1 MDTVNLKKLAEQL
14 NLSIATVSKALR
26 DRYEVN
32 EETKRRVRELAQQ
45 LNYQPNPY
53 ASSLRKQK
61 SNTIAVILPEIANNF
76 FTLVINGIESVAQEK
91 GYHVLIYLTHEDY
104 AKEVAF
110 TNHLQSGRVD
120 GILISLSDGSKDAS
134 HLQHLQ
140 EKSIPIVF
148 FDRINETMP
157 AAKVTT
163 DDYESGYKATAHLI
177 EQGCRNIALLVYSK
191 GLSIAERRMEG
202 YIQAL
207 KDHKLPVQ
215 NKLIVHCT
223 DDRQKNFTLVEK
235 LLKSKS
241 KPDGI
246 FSAFEK
252 YAIIAYEVCEKLKIN
267 IPKEIKIVSFS
278 NLESAS
284 LLNPSL
290 TTITQPAFDIG
301 RKAASV
307 LFEAL
312 KKNQPQTSDEHI
324 ILQSTLI
331 KRNSTEA

>member
-1 MDTVNLKKLAEQL
+1 MDAVNLKKLAEQL

-32 EETKRRVRELAQQ
+32 EETKKRVRELAQQ

-76 FTLVINGIESVAQEK
+76 FTLAINGIESVAHEK

-120 GILISLSDGSKDAS
+120 GILMSLSDGHKDAS

-140 EKSIPIVF
+140 EKGIPIVF
-148 FDRINETMP
+148 FDRINEDMP
-157 AAKVTT
+157 TTKVTT

-177 EQGCRNIALLVYSK
+177 EQGCMHIALLVYSK
-191 GLSIAERRMEG
+191 GLSIAEKRMEG

-207 KDHKLPVQ
+207 KDHGLPVK

-223 DDRQKNFTLVEK
+223 DDRQKNFALIEK
-235 LLKSKS
+235 LLKSKNR
-241 KPDGI
+241 PDGI

-252 YAIIAYEVCEKLKIN
+252 YAIIAYELCEKLKIS
-267 IPKEIKIVSFS
+267 IPEDIKIVSFS
-278 NLESAS
+278 NLETAS

-290 TTITQPAFDIG
+290 TTITQPAFDMG
-301 RKAASV
+301 QKAASV

-312 KKNQPQTSDEHI
+312 RKNQSKTPDEHI
-324 ILQSTLI
+324 VLQSTLVQ
-331 KRNSTEA
+331 RHSTRL